1 MARQLKDLSQEAKF
15 LINQIAIVFRSAQ
28 FHSAD
33 NVAVLSAIEKF
44 VTMINPFI
52 EREGF
57 VLIELIGEY
66 FHVNDTRVRY
76 SVEFLLN
83 FDYLSR
89 EFKERELGGVEFKNV
104 ISAVDVQKLI
114 RAFVTAGNAPD
125 EKFDTMARIMVET
138 PNIFVS
144 RLKKIAET
152 GDEGDIRKVVK
163 KTYFNA
169 VSFSKGV
176 INKIKAGEKVSLKKA
191 KRVVESMVDLLLEE
205 ESLLVG
211 MTAIKDYDE
220 YTYHHSVNVSVLS
233 VALGQKLGLSK
244 KGLTELGL
252 VALFHDMG
260 KMEIPA
266 EILNKPTN
274 FTDEEWQIVRKHPY
288 WGAKA
293 ALKLKGFDVTSIKTA
308 IVAFEHHLNYD
319 FKGYPEI
326 RNKIELDFFSRI
338 VTLADQYDAMTSAR
352 VYSRTPLQ
360 PDKALSIMVDRAGS
374 MLDPVLLKVFIN
386 MVGVFPIGTL
396 VFLSTREMG
405 LVYEVNAAYNDRP
418 RILVIVDSSGR
429 KVDGYVVDLTDKD
442 EHGAFIRS
450 IYKTLDPNKYRIN
463 LSEYLL

>member
-1 MARQLKDLSQEAKF
+1 
-15 LINQIAIVFRSAQ
+15 
-28 FHSAD
+28 
-33 NVAVLSAIEKF
+33 VLSAIEKF
-44 VTMINPFI
+44 VSMINPFI

-57 VLIELIGEY
+57 VLFELIGEY
-66 FHVNDTRVRY
+66 FHVNETRVRY

-83 FDYLSR
+83 FDYLAR
-89 EFKERELGGVEFKNV
+89 EFKDRELGGVEFKNV
-104 ISAVDVQKLI
+104 ISAIDLQKLI
-114 RAFVTAGNAPD
+114 RAFITAGNASD
-125 EKFDTMARIMVET
+125 EKFEAMTHIMVET
-138 PNIFVS
+138 PNIFIT
-144 RLKKIAET
+144 RLKKITDSGA
-152 GDEGDIRKVVK
+152 EGDIRKVVK

-205 ESLLVG
+205 ESLLIG

-260 KMEIPA
+260 KMEIPP

-274 FTDEEWQIVRKHPY
+274 FTDDEWQIVRKHPY

-293 ALKLKGFDVTSIKTA
+293 ALKLKGFDITSIKTA

-319 FKGYPEI
+319 LKGYPQI
-326 RNKIELDFFSRI
+326 RNRIELDFFSRI

-386 MVGVFPIGTL
+386 RVGVFPIGTL

-405 LVYEVNAAYNDRP
+405 LVYEVNPAYNDRP
-418 RILVIVDSSGR
+418 RILVIVDEKGK
-429 KVDGYVVDLTDKD
+429 KVDGYVVDLSEKD
-442 EHGAFIRS
+442 EKGNFNRS

>member
-1 MARQLKDLSQEAKF
+1 
-15 LINQIAIVFRSAQ
+15 
-28 FHSAD
+28 
-33 NVAVLSAIEKF
+33 
-44 VTMINPFI
+44 
-52 EREGF
+52 
-57 VLIELIGEY
+57 
-66 FHVNDTRVRY
+66 
-76 SVEFLLN
+76 
-83 FDYLSR
+83 
-89 EFKERELGGVEFKNV
+89 
-104 ISAVDVQKLI
+104 
-114 RAFVTAGNAPD
+114 
-125 EKFDTMARIMVET
+125 
-138 PNIFVS
+138 
-144 RLKKIAET
+144 
-152 GDEGDIRKVVK
+152 VK

-405 LVYEVNAAYNDRP
+405 LVYEVNPAYNDRP
-418 RILVIVDSSGR
+418 RILVIVDSSGK
-429 KVDGYVVDLTDKD
+429 KVDGYVVDLTEKN
-442 EHGAFIRS
+442 ELGAFIRS